1 MPSPID
7 KQVSPIKEKVPNF
20 LPQDLKESKEAGEEE
35 ETSSI
40 KTSLKSSEL
49 DSFTSFTLQTVE
61 SDHFKNETFR
71 RDKAR

>member
-1 MPSPID
+1 M
-7 KQVSPIKEKVPNF
+7 SPIKEKVPIF